1 MHVVKVAEPG
11 PGEPRVQLVSDQGEP
26 VAEANGFLRLLAVR
40 GYSPNT
46 VRAYAHDLQ
55 KLFTFLDRRGLG
67 RRFHPGQGSRVPA
80 MAAAGFLSPA
90 TLVRRIGRELHQL
103 ALVGAAGV
111 LDVSLWFCIAC

>member
-55 KLFTFLDRRGLG
+55 KFFTFLDMRGLSVADFTPARAVEFLQWLRLVSSA
-67 RRFHPGQGSRVPA
+67 RRPWLGELVASCINWHSSELLGSW
-80 MAAAGFLSPA
+80 M
-90 TLVRRIGRELHQL
+90 
-103 ALVGAAGV
+103 
-111 LDVSLWFCIAC
+111 